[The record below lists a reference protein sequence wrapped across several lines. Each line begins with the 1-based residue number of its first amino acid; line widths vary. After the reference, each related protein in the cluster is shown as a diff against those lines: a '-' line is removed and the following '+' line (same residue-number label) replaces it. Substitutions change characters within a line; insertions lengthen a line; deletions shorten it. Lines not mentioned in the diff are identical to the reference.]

1 MAVVGVRFLLGSG
14 GWSWMMVGL
23 FWLVVRLFWVLVGGG
38 VYFLGGRG

>member
-1 MAVVGVRFLLGSG
+1 MAVVGVRFILGSG
-14 GWSWMMVGL
+14 GWWWMMVGL